1 MKKLTAILLCLAM
14 VFLPL
19 IGSAEEAQEAAGFET
34 NLNWKGITYDG
45 NTFQVRD
52 DGLYTGDT
60 SNTVFVRS
68 DKYVDGTVSFTME
81 FDVDILSVVNND
93 YVWSE
98 AWLYYTFSLGVP
110 EEDDVIDE
118 AVKNRLY
125 LKGGVTIMPKT
136 RDGVFIVGNSEMEL
150 PEGLDEVPIHL
161 NVVIEY
167 AASFEEIVYKVNGV
181 ELAVDYF
188 SPEAH
193 EGCIGIETA
202 WTEMKVTKAIYT
214 EYPDGLPSEQKTPTA
229 EPTAE
234 TQPTE
239 APEHPTEEPK
249 ATEAAPT
256 EQAATD
262 KPADNTDPKD
272 KTDDSSNKAW
282 IWVVV
287 GVAAAIVVVV
297 IVALVLKKKK
307 K

>member
-1 MKKLTAILLCLAM
+1 MKKFTALLLCLVM
-14 VFLPL
+14 VLLPL
-19 IGSAEEAQEAAGFET
+19 AGFAEEAGESSGFET
-34 NLNWKGITYDG
+34 NLAWKSVTFAG
-45 NTFQVRD
+45 NNFNVD
-52 DGLYTGDT
+52 ANGLHAPIT
-60 SNTVFVRS
+60 SNTIFVRS

-81 FDVDILSVVNND
+81 FDVDILSVVDND
-93 YVWSE
+93 YVWGE
-98 AWLYYTFSLGVP
+98 GWLYYTFSLGVP
-110 EEDDVIDE
+110 EEDEAIDE

-125 LKGGVTIMPKT
+125 LRGGLTMMPKT

-239 APEHPTEEPK
+239 APEQPTEEPK

-262 KPADNTDPKD
+262 KPADNTDPNG
-272 KTDDSSNKAW
+272 KTKDSSNKAW
-282 IWVVV
+282 IWAVV
-287 GVAAAIVVVV
+287 GVAAALVV
-297 IVALVLKKKK
+297 IAVIAIVLKKKK

>member
-19 IGSAEEAQEAAGFET
+19 IGGAEEAQEAAGFET

-52 DGLYTGDT
+52 DGLYTGHT

-68 DKYVDGTVSFTME
+68 DKFVDGTVSFTME
-81 FDVDILSVVNND
+81 FDVDILSVVDND

-98 AWLYYTFSLGVP
+98 GWLYYTFSLGVP
-110 EEDDVIDE
+110 EDDDVIDE

-125 LKGGVTIMPKT
+125 MKGGVTMMPKT

-150 PEGLDEVPIHL
+150 PEGLDEIPIHL

-214 EYPDGLPSEQKTPTA
+214 EYPDGLPSEQKTATA
-229 EPTAE
+229 EPTEAPE
-234 TQPTE
+234 QPTE
-239 APEHPTEEPK
+239 APEQPTEAPK
-249 ATEAAPT
+249 ATENAAPT

-262 KPADNTDPKD
+262 KPAD
-272 KTDDSSNKAW
+272 KTDDSPNKAW
-282 IWVVV
+282 IWVIV
-287 GVAAAIVVVV
+287 GVAAALVV
-297 IVALVLKKKK
+297 IAVIAIVLKKKK